1 MLVNN
6 KSKSNTI
13 TTPIH
18 FLFGFFFTPS
28 IYLSSITVSP
38 QKTSYL
44 IFFWGKLKKQQFL
57 FFSPPSLQSENFMSR
72 FLISKSLTKR
82 FSSPPRQKRNA
93 SENTIALRMLFAF
106 LLLLAINLW
115 SLIFWRSLARLFR
128 ISAFFCLSHLQ
139 WWDNCYHKLPRISKK
154 FLTEKKKCLRLF
166 KKKKLLKTKESSCVN
181 KQNYHFTPYIC
192 CCFFFQTLLSLQK
205 NL

>member
-1 MLVNN
+1 M
-6 KSKSNTI
+6 
-13 TTPIH
+13 
-18 FLFGFFFTPS
+18 
-28 IYLSSITVSP
+28 
-38 QKTSYL
+38 
-44 IFFWGKLKKQQFL
+44 KQQFL
-57 FFSPPSLQSENFMSR
+57 FFSLPLYKAKTLCQD
-72 FLISKSLTKR
+72 FLSQNHWLIKGFLP
-82 FSSPPRQKRNA
+82 PPRQKRNA

>member
-18 FLFGFFFTPS
+18 FLFRFFFLLS

-44 IFFWGKLKKQQFL
+44 IFFWGKAKETAIPSFFPLPLYKAKTLCQDFLSQNHWLKGFL
-57 FFSPPSLQSENFMSR
+57 PL
-72 FLISKSLTKR
+72 
-82 FSSPPRQKRNA
+82 PRQKRKA

-139 WWDNCYHKLPRISKK
+139 WWDNCYHKLPRISKN
-154 FLTEKKKCLRLF
+154 FLTEKENVYAFL
-166 KKKKLLKTKESSCVN
+166 KKKI
-181 KQNYHFTPYIC
+181 Y
-192 CCFFFQTLLSLQK
+192 
-205 NL
+205 

>member
-18 FLFGFFFTPS
+18 FLFGFFFLLHLS
-28 IYLSSITVSP
+28 IYLVS
-38 QKTSYL
+38 
-44 IFFWGKLKKQQFL
+44 QFL
-57 FFSPPSLQSENFMSR
+57 HRRLVIWFSLGESWRNSNSFFFPLPLYKAKTLCQD
-72 FLISKSLTKR
+72 FLSQNHWLKGFLP
-82 FSSPPRQKRNA
+82 PPRQKRNA

-139 WWDNCYHKLPRISKK
+139 WWDNCYHKLPRISKN
-154 FLTEKKKCLRLF
+154 FLTEKENVYAFL
-166 KKKKLLKTKESSCVN
+166 KKKI
-181 KQNYHFTPYIC
+181 Y
-192 CCFFFQTLLSLQK
+192 
-205 NL
+205 